1 MKTFSQYLNSLQE
14 GGAIKIGD
22 TAANPISTDTP
33 EKVNAVAKDVHEMAS
48 ELHDSFHA
56 ATGKHLFG
64 ADKKALKTGSAFS
77 GSSAHLFNK
86 NKNEF
91 HEIKKS
97 AGDIDSQVP
106 KEHMKDLH
114 AHLQAGKKFGKYTV
128 VGTKKHGAE
137 VSALM
142 RHENGEHHQIDFEG
156 VDYHKEEPTKFESFA
171 HSSPWEDN
179 KAGIKGKSHKLLLSA
194 AGGDHH
200 KFSITHG
207 LRSRSDEKDP
217 GVKDPEGISKSLFGE
232 GADHSKIHSFHGV
245 ADLVKKH
252 IPADQH
258 QAITDKFRSGIEQRG
273 KSPESEKAMAHLT
286 KTLGTK

>member
-1 MKTFSQYLNSLQE
+1 MKTFKQYLTSLSE

-22 TAANPISTDTP
+22 TKAEPISTKNRKATS
-33 EKVNAVAKDVHEMAS
+33 EDVHRMLS
-48 ELHDSFHA
+48 DLHDSFHA

-64 ADKKALKTGSAFS
+64 ADKKALKTGSAYS
-77 GSSAHLFNK
+77 GSSAHLNNK
-86 NKNEF
+86 DISDEEF
-91 HEIKKS
+91 HKTKPTM
-97 AGDIDSQVP
+97 GDVDSQVP

-114 AHLQAGKKFGKYTV
+114 SHLQAGKNFGKYTV

-142 RHENGEHHQIDFEG
+142 RHDNGEHHQIDFEG

-179 KAGIKGKSHKLLLSA
+179 KAGIKGAAHKIIISA

-207 LRSRSDEKDP
+207 LRSRTDEKDP

-245 ADLVKKH
+245 TDLIKKH
-252 IPADQH
+252 IPLDQH

-273 KSPESEKAMAHLT
+273 KSDSSEKAMAHLT
-286 KTLGTK
+286 KNLGTK

>member
-1 MKTFSQYLNSLQE
+1 MKTFSQYLSSLQE

-22 TAANPISTDTP
+22 TSANPISTKNRKATA
-33 EKVNAVAKDVHEMAS
+33 EDVHGMLS
-48 ELHDSFHA
+48 DLHDSFHA

-64 ADKKALKTGSAFS
+64 ADKKALKTGSAYS
-77 GSSAHLFNK
+77 GSSAHLNNK
-86 NKNEF
+86 NISDEEF
-91 HEIKKS
+91 HKTKPTM
-97 AGDIDSQVP
+97 GDVDSQVP

-179 KAGIKGKSHKLLLSA
+179 KAGIKGKSHKLILNAVSGEDA
-194 AGGDHH
+194 
-200 KFSITHG
+200 KFSVTHG
-207 LRSRSDEKDP
+207 LRKRSDDSEIS
-217 GVKDPEGISKSLFGE
+217 KDPEGISRHLFGKN
-232 GADHSKIHSFHGV
+232 ADHSKIHSFHGITELIK
-245 ADLVKKH
+245 DH
-252 IPADQH
+252 IPKEKH
-258 QAITDKFRSGIEQRG
+258 QEITDKFRSSVEQRG
-273 KSPESEKAMAHLT
+273 KSTDSENAMSHLT